1 MPQQGQ
7 MPGAPEGPSEYTRM
21 MAAVSIPAAGAPAA
35 PPASGFP
42 QMSQMPQANMPA
54 MPHANVPQMP
64 GMAQPAVP
72 RPPAAPQFSVPQA
85 PATVKAPS
93 SNFLL
98 FAILGLLMFLVGGLI
113 VFLLMRH

>member
-1 MPQQGQ
+1 
-7 MPGAPEGPSEYTRM
+7 
-21 MAAVSIPAAGAPAA
+21 
-35 PPASGFP
+35 
-42 QMSQMPQANMPA
+42 
-54 MPHANVPQMP
+54 
-64 GMAQPAVP
+64 MAQPAVP